1 MVHHSTQT
9 YLKDKRS
16 GMDPD
21 LQVHITKACITYLG
35 FDDFESDE
43 FINGEG
49 RVVISDEIRS
59 KYPFLEYAGKYWG
72 HHAHGPPEYFLAGM
86 ILNFLRRKSRGAL
99 ACDLIDDTPGYW
111 NFGPLPILTLLVHFG
126 LEYLVSSLGNLDDKY
141 PGLTCAIRYRN
152 DNVVFLLVDRG
163 SYWYDQGANAILAG
177 CSSHLLEG
185 KEKIVR
191 LLAKKGVIID
201 FGVDNGGLLIY
212 MAGLRSIRAEK
223 GNTVPR
229 LLLDL
234 GINPDPQYFRGYTLL
249 MRAVIEDDDLMVRVL
264 LKAGSNVNEKN
275 EHGRDALIYAALA
288 RDEAIVA
295 LLLDAEADVQSS
307 DEDGMTALC
316 AACIGG
322 NTKIVKMLLDRGADV
337 SAQDRFGRTALS
349 IATENQNALLLQL
362 LNSHETGNHLEEE
375 VEADST
381 AVADKDWFDA
391 VVKFFK
397 AQNDLKSSDN
407 KFLVAIRTEAK
418 KNGYDKTIPAY
429 FHAYDKEKD
438 QENDTILVEDGEPEV
453 SESGVRRRQIHRA
466 WQAAKKDTDRYRE
479 KHAGERLL
487 SFSRVEPFDQSVL
500 QC

>member
-1 MVHHSTQT
+1 
-9 YLKDKRS
+9 
-16 GMDPD
+16 MDPNI
-21 LQVHITKACITYLG
+21 QVHITKACIIYLG
-35 FDDFESDE
+35 FEDFESDE
-43 FINGEG
+43 FTNGEG

-72 HHAHGPPEYFLAGM
+72 HHARGPPEYLLADM
-86 ILNFLRRKSRGAL
+86 IVNFLGRKPRGTL

-111 NFGPLPILTLLVHFG
+111 NFGPLPILTLLVHFE
-126 LEYLVSSLGNLDDKY
+126 LEYLVGRLGNFDDKH

-177 CSSHLLEG
+177 CSSHILEG
-185 KEKIVR
+185 KENMVR
-191 LLAKKGVIID
+191 LLVKKGVIID
-201 FGVDNGGLLIY
+201 FGVDNGGLLLY
-212 MAGLRSIRAEK
+212 MAVLRSIRAEK
-223 GNTVPR
+223 GNTVPG

-249 MRAVIEDDDLMVRVL
+249 MRAVIEDDDLMVHVL
-264 LKAGSNVNEKN
+264 LKAGSDVNEKN

-288 RDEAIVA
+288 RDEAVVA
-295 LLLDAEADVQSS
+295 PLLDAGADVHSS

-322 NTKIVKMLLDRGADV
+322 NTKIVKMLLDRGADI

-349 IATENQNALLLQL
+349 IATENQNASLLQL
-362 LNSHETGNHLEEE
+362 LDNHETGKLLEEE

-381 AVADKDWFDA
+381 AVADKDWFEA
-391 VVKFFK
+391 VSKFFE
-397 AQNDLKSSDN
+397 AQGDLKSSDN
-407 KFLVAIRTEAK
+407 KFLVAIRAEAK

-429 FHAYDKEKD
+429 FDAYYKEDD
-438 QENDTILVEDGEPEV
+438 QEIDTILVEDGEPEV
-453 SESGVRRRQIHRA
+453 SESEVQRRRIHRA
-466 WQAAKKDTDRYRE
+466 WQAVKKDTDRYRAQL
-479 KHAGERLL
+479 AGERLL
-487 SFSRVEPFDQSVL
+487 SFSRVEPFDESVL